1 MSKALIALEAA
12 ARALARRG
20 ATRARCA
27 DWQPGTVEST
37 AASGRLGG
45 KVTDPVTVERDEH
58 VLLIGVNRPAQRN
71 AFDLAVI
78 EALGAAYE
86 TLGTDQELR
95 AGVLFGH
102 GDHFSAGLDLAQV
115 GPVVARD
122 GPGALGGSHRFDP
135 FGVWRDP
142 VPKPVVLAV
151 NGIAYTLSIELAL
164 AADIVVAADDVRFR
178 QLEIGRG
185 ILPFGGATFRAPA
198 QLGWGNAMRFL
209 LTAGEFGAAEALRI
223 GLVQEVVPAG
233 SHLQR
238 ARELAQLI
246 ARQAPLGVQG
256 TLANARAGRSH
267 GPDAAR
273 EHLLSLLP
281 GILHSQDAA
290 EGLRSFTERREGRFT
305 GH

>member
-1 MSKALIALEAA
+1 LTEPI
-12 ARALARRG
+12 
-20 ATRARCA
+20 
-27 DWQPGTVEST
+27 
-37 AASGRLGG
+37 
-45 KVTDPVTVERDEH
+45 TVERDGH
-58 VLLIGVNRPAQRN
+58 VLLMGINRAAKRN
-71 AFDLAVI
+71 AFGLAAI

-86 TLGTDQELR
+86 LLGTDDELR
-95 AGVLFGH
+95 AGVLFAH
-102 GDHFSAGLDLAQV
+102 GDHFSAGLDLAEV
-115 GPVVARD
+115 GPAVAEH
-122 GPGALGGSHRFDP
+122 GPAAICGAHRFDP
-135 FGVWRDP
+135 FAVWRDP

-164 AADIVVAADDVRFR
+164 AADIVIAADDVRFR

-209 LTAGEFGAAEALRI
+209 LTAEEFGAAEALRI

-233 SHLQR
+233 SQVGR

-256 TLANARAGRSH
+256 TLASARTGRNH
-267 GPDAAR
+267 GPGAAR
-273 EHLLSLLP
+273 EHIAALLP
-281 GILHSQDAA
+281 GILGSQDAA
-290 EGLRSFTERREGRFT
+290 EGLRSFAERREARFT

>member
-1 MSKALIALEAA
+1 L
-12 ARALARRG
+12 
-20 ATRARCA
+20 
-27 DWQPGTVEST
+27 
-37 AASGRLGG
+37 
-45 KVTDPVTVERDEH
+45 TDPITVERDGY
-58 VLLIGVNRPAQRN
+58 VLLIGVNRPAKRN
-71 AFDLAVI
+71 AFDLTAI

-86 TLGTDQELR
+86 TLGTDREVR

-115 GPVVARD
+115 GREVAQH
-122 GPGALGGSHRFDP
+122 GPGALAGSHRFDP
-135 FGVWRDP
+135 FAVWGEP

-209 LTAGEFGAAEALRI
+209 LTAEEFGAAEALRI
-223 GLVQEVVPAG
+223 GLVQEVVPTG
-233 SHLQR
+233 SHITR

-256 TLANARAGRSH
+256 TLSNARMGRNK

-273 EHLLSLLP
+273 EHLTSLLP
-281 GILHSQDAA
+281 GIMRSQDAA
-290 EGLRSFTERREGRFT
+290 EGLRSFTERREARFT